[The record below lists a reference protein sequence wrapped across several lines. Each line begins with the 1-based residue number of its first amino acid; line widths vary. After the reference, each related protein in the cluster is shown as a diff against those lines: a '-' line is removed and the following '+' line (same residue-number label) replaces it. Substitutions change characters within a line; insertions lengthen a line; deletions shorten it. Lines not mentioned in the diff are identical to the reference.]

1 MQKVSQNACKN
12 KDIKYVSSMSFEDK
26 DFKFVKSR
34 NFNLP
39 SLTGYMA
46 HNERIPHKDGE
57 NSVNTVRIM
66 LNSERWCGW
75 KWRAHYRKHNK
86 Q

>member
-39 SLTGYMA
+39 SSTSYMA

-57 NSVNTVRIM
+57 NCEHRTNHAQLWEVRWLKM
-66 LNSERWCGW
+66 ACTLQE
-75 KWRAHYRKHNK
+75 A
-86 Q
+86 